1 MDVFVRRGLS
11 LFLIIGAIYVSFL
24 VLGQLLPILMPFM
37 AALIVAY
44 LFNPLVESLTK
55 RVHIP
60 RWAAIGLVFLTITT
74 SLFITLWF
82 LVPLVWEQILFARSN
97 IPNAIHWINQTL
109 RPWLHK
115 NLNIETNRFNL
126 NVMTDWLT
134 NYLQTNYSLD
144 GTQQMITRLAQSG
157 MNIIGLLSLGI
168 LVPVVAFYFLLDWRE
183 MLARFHRLI
192 PMRAEPK
199 TMEILHECDAVL
211 GAFVKGQLLVMVLL
225 GIVYAVGL
233 QLIGISIGLII
244 GIVAGFLSII
254 PYMGFTVGLVSA
266 LIACLFQYGFAWQN
280 LSLVMV
286 VFMVGQVIE
295 GYVLQPFLLGDRIG
309 LPPVAVIF
317 AVLAGAQ
324 LGGVIGM
331 LLALPVAAMLVVLLR
346 HAHDFYKN
354 SNFYTTTNTSSRAE
368 SLTQDAGVGYDLH
381 PQNTDMNVELELASH
396 SDMPQNVLQET
407 NLQAPQTT
415 QQTTSNAVQDMKQN
429 NVTTASPTS
438 QRND

>member
-429 NVTTASPTS
+429 NITTASPTS

>member
-1 MDVFVRRGLS
+1 MDIFVRRGLS
-11 LFLIIGAIYVSFL
+11 LFLIVGAIYASFL
-24 VLGQLLPILMPFM
+24 LLGQLLPILMPFL

-60 RWAAIGLVFLTITT
+60 RWAAIGLVFLSITGT
-74 SLFITLWF
+74 LVVILWF
-82 LVPLVWEQILFARSN
+82 LVPLVWEQILYARSN
-97 IPNAIHWINQTL
+97 IPNAIQWINQTL

-115 NLNIETNRFNL
+115 NLNIETNRINL
-126 NVMTDWLT
+126 NIMTDWLT
-134 NYLQTNYSLD
+134 SYLQANYSLD
-144 GTQQMITRLAQSG
+144 GTQQMIARLAQSG
-157 MNIIGLLSLGI
+157 MNIIGLLSLLV

-192 PMRAEPK
+192 PRRAEPK
-199 TMEILHECDAVL
+199 TMEILRECDAVL

-233 QLIGISIGLII
+233 QFIGISVGLII

-346 HAHDFYKN
+346 HAHEFYKG
-354 SNFYTTTNTSSRAE
+354 SNFYTTTNTNTITD
-368 SLTQDAGVGYDLH
+368 SLTQGAGVGYDLH
-381 PQNTDMNVELELASH
+381 PKNADANVELELAPH
-396 SDMPQNVLQET
+396 PDVPQ
-407 NLQAPQTT
+407 QAIPQTT
-415 QQTTSNAVQDMKQN
+415 SDTVQDMKQN
-429 NVTTASPTS
+429 TVTASPTS

>member
-429 NVTTASPTS
+429 NVTTASSTS

>member
-1 MDVFVRRGLS
+1 MDIFVRRGLS
-11 LFLIIGAIYVSFL
+11 LFFIAGAIYVSFL
-24 VLGQLLPILMPFM
+24 VLGQLLPILMPFF
-37 AALIVAY
+37 AAFIVAY

-60 RWAAIGLVFLTITT
+60 RWAAIGLVFLTITAT
-74 SLFITLWF
+74 LIVTLWF
-82 LVPLVWEQILFARSN
+82 LVPLVWEQILYARSN
-97 IPNAIHWINQTL
+97 IPNAIQWINQTL

-115 NLNIETNRFNL
+115 NLNIETNRINL

-134 NYLQTNYSLD
+134 SYLQANYSLD

-157 MNIIGLLSLGI
+157 MNIIGVLSLLV

-183 MLARFHRLI
+183 MLARVHRLI
-192 PMRAEPK
+192 PRRAEPK
-199 TMEILHECDAVL
+199 TMQILHECDAVL

-233 QLIGISIGLII
+233 QLIGISVGLII

-331 LLALPVAAMLVVLLR
+331 LLALPVAALLVVLLR
-346 HAHDFYKN
+346 HVHEFYKN
-354 SNFYTTTNTSSRAE
+354 SNFYANTNTFAE
-368 SLTQDAGVGYDLH
+368 SLTQGVGVRYDLQ
-381 PQNTDMNVELELASH
+381 PQNGESGAELELTPH
-396 SDMPQNVLQET
+396 SADL
-407 NLQAPQTT
+407 LQTT
-415 QQTTSNAVQDMKQN
+415 QQVVQQTTSDAVQDMNQN
-429 NVTTASPTS
+429 NVVASPSS